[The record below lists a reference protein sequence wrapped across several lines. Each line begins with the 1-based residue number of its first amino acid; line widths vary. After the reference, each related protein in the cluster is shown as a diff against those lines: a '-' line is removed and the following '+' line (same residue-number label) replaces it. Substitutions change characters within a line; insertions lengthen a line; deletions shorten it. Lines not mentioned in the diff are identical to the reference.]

1 MWLPVAMLLVGLVVG
16 LVFGGRWRAV
26 RTTRVRKW
34 PVGALGLAF
43 MVLPWIGDPSRTT
56 GLVAIGW
63 ALLIAF
69 AIFNWRMTGMSIV
82 AIGLACNL
90 VVLLANQAM
99 PVRAESVVR
108 AGIADESL
116 RRDRRSRPR
125 TTPGRARRSARAT
138 HCDRAVERARDGR
151 DLRRPHRALRPA
163 RRGLPSREAD
173 CAPAL
178 GRSRAGSG
186 TRRGSSTPR
195 ARCRL
200 GRPRSRRPKG
210 STTGCSTSARR
221 FAPRKHR
228 RCSRASRPTTTTR
241 ACAASS
247 KCVTRGNPFP
257 AATRQKR
264 CPSSPS

>member
-1 MWLPVAMLLVGLVVG
+1 MWLPVAMLFVGLVVG

-34 PVGALGLAF
+34 PIGALGLAF
-43 MVLPWIGDPSRTT
+43 LVVPWIGDLSRAT

-90 VVLLANQAM
+90 AVLLANQAM

-108 AGIADESL
+108 AGIADESSVATADL
-116 RRDRRSRPR
+116 G
-125 TTPGRARRSARAT
+125 PGRRLAEPGDRLEPLSAI
-138 HCDRAVERARDGR
+138 VP
-151 DLRRPHRALRPA
+151 L
-163 RRGLPSREAD
+163 S
-173 CAPAL
+173 AL
-178 GRSRAGSG
+178 GMVVTFGDLIALFGLLDVGFRL
-186 TRRGSSTPR
+186 TRRTAPRHSVARGPASAHAGGGTPR

-228 RCSRASRPTTTTR
+228 RCSRASRPTTTTNLHP
-241 ACAASS
+241 SS
-247 KCVTRGNPFP
+247 KCVTQGSPFP